1 MLIVP
6 KLRCQ
11 VVGCAHSLDLF
22 IVLASLGCLMLS
34 QKVFNLFAN
43 TLKSLA
49 FCGRCLIC
57 YVRFFLNNLLN
68 VSEVT
73 QLGGVVLRE
82 KHVQRLYVPMD
93 DVARMNVVDA
103 KTHVYEYFPEK
114 VVRE

>member
-22 IVLASLGCLMLS
+22 IVLASLGYLMFS
-34 QKVFNLFAN
+34 LFAN
-43 TLKSLA
+43 TLQSFT